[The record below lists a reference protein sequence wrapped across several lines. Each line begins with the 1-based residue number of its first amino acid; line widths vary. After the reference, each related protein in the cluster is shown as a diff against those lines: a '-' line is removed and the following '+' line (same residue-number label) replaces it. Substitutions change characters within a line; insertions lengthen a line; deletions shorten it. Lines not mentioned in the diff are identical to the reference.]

1 MASLLLLVLGL
12 IYVVQPLTATVAAVI
27 AYASLRSDPDWRG
40 VRMASLWIV
49 MPWVMYLVGEI
60 IVLRDPLEVV
70 KGTKDFFVG
79 VPTLASLAVGMGI
92 AAASCWRW
100 NVSRGCDRPDPMAR

>member
-1 MASLLLLVLGL
+1 MA
-12 IYVVQPLTATVAAVI
+12 AE
-27 AYASLRSDPDWRG
+27 R
-40 VRMASLWIV
+40 
-49 MPWVMYLVGEI
+49 E
-60 IVLRDPLEVV
+60 EVV
-70 KGTKDFFVG
+70 VRADGGQTQDVREEAAEDFFVG